1 VGRFQRCNAPATA
14 FDRETTGPEVE
25 MVRTMTSAGDRIECS
40 QCRAL
45 IECRRVRRIGGV
57 AVATCTVCGGLE
69 AVPQLRIGI

>member
-1 VGRFQRCNAPATA
+1 
-14 FDRETTGPEVE
+14 